1 MQIYDLQ
8 ALSGAT
14 CWWNVITYLC
24 GFFFLSTIA
33 IRSLFAWT
41 PSPVPIR
48 SAILFW
54 VCRCLGILILVA
66 TPGTD
71 TALKSDI
78 LKALCFVKHESPATR
93 TRQIGVTCHALTT
106 EAFTSFCQMFD
117 GATCF
122 CLQPP
127 HGVVDSTVF
136 YFLEFSRLF
145 GLTLRLSRS
154 CLSMPP
160 GTLTTSE
167 AVIFAG
173 SRAWFPFFSTSL
185 WPPCSSLRFDD

>member
-14 CWWNVITYLC
+14 CWCNVISYLC
-24 GFFFLSTIA
+24 GVSSGTIA

-41 PSPVPIR
+41 PSPPTIR
-48 SAILFW
+48 SAILFR

-78 LKALCFVKHESPATR
+78 LKALGFVKHESPATR

-106 EAFTSFCQMFD
+106 EASTSFCQMFD

-122 CLQPP
+122 CLQLP
-127 HGVVDSTVF
+127 HGVAVSTVF

-160 GTLTTSE
+160 GTLTTPE
-167 AVIFAG
+167 AGIFSG
-173 SRAWFPFFSTSL
+173 SRAWFTFFFFYVLVASVQFATF
-185 WPPCSSLRFDD
+185 R